1 MSQKILE
8 RGSRRVFQLPMNDQI
23 LFERICEYIL
33 NSDLEELELLVSNHG
48 PIILNVADEIS
59 GVNPL
64 EQAVFWNRTGV
75 FDFLARYLPLTASHK
90 DGTPLLV
97 LACQKAGESLVAK
110 LLEKGLDPN
119 VCGPDKIYPL
129 TMCDI
134 LRRYDIARIL
144 IRHGAYLK

>member
-1 MSQKILE
+1 
-8 RGSRRVFQLPMNDQI
+8 MNDQI
-23 LFERICEYIL
+23 LFERICKNIL
-33 NSDLEELELLVSNHG
+33 HSDLEELEILVSIHG
-48 PIILNVADEIS
+48 PSIFRVVDEIS
-59 GVNPL
+59 GVNLL
-64 EQAVFWNRTGV
+64 EQAVFWDRADV
-75 FDFLARYLPLTASHK
+75 FDFLARYLPLIASHK

-129 TMCDI
+129 TMCEI
-134 LRRYDIARIL
+134 FRRDELVRIL